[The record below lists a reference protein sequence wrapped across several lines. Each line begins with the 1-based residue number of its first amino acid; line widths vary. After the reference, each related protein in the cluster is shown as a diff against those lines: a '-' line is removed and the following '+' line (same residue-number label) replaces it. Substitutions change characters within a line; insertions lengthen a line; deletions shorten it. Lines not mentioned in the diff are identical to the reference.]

1 MSPHSDASEP
11 TRDTISHALNPV
23 AELVTDDA
31 AMAIPAAV
39 LIPLIAGDGVLQVLL
54 TTRTE
59 HLHDHAGQVSFPGG
73 RVEPDDPDP
82 VHTALRE
89 CEEEIGLDP
98 ASVEVIGFLNEY
110 YTGTGFRVT
119 PVVGYLTRQPE
130 LSLDHFEVAEV
141 FHVPLDY
148 FLEPGNCQHQTLHIQ
163 GQPRSFYVFKYQNR
177 TIWGATA
184 GMLVDLRTRLSG
196 ERP

>member
-1 MSPHSDASEP
+1 MSNGSVP
-11 TRDTISHALNPV
+11 TPDTLRRALNR
-23 AELVTDDA
+23 DA
-31 AMAIPAAV
+31 ASVTGDAAAATPAAV
-39 LIPLIAGDGVLQVLL
+39 LIALIAGDGPLQVLL

-73 RVEPDDPDP
+73 RVEPDDPHP

-89 CEEEIGLDP
+89 SEEEIGLDP

-141 FHVPLDY
+141 FQVPLDY
-148 FLEPGNCQHQTLHIQ
+148 FLEPANCQRQTVRIE
-163 GQPRSFYVFKYQNR
+163 GQPRGFYVFKYQSR

-196 ERP
+196 KRP

>member
-1 MSPHSDASEP
+1 MKHRCDP
-11 TRDTISHALNPV
+11 TRDAISHALDRV
-23 AELVTDDA
+23 AEPVTGEA
-31 AMAIPAAV
+31 AGATAAAV
-39 LIPLIAGDGVLQVLL
+39 LVPLIESAGVLEVLL

-98 ASVEVIGFLNEY
+98 NSVQVMGFLNEY
-110 YTGTGFRVT
+110 HTGTGFRVT
-119 PVVGYLTRQPE
+119 PVVGYLDRQPE

-141 FHVPLDY
+141 FQVPLGF
-148 FLEPGNCQHQTLHIQ
+148 FLDPANDQRQTVRIQ
-163 GQPRSFYVFKYQNR
+163 GRRRSFHVFRYDNH

-184 GMLVDLRTRLSG
+184 GMLVDLRARLSR
-196 ERP
+196 EQP

>member
-1 MSPHSDASEP
+1 MTKVHGSEP
-11 TRDTISHALNPV
+11 TRDSISRALNAAAAPV
-23 AELVTDDA
+23 TGDA
-31 AMAIPAAV
+31 AMATPAAV
-39 LIPLIAGDGVLQVLL
+39 LIPLIAGDGALQVLL

-89 CEEEIGLDP
+89 SEEEIGLDP
-98 ASVEVIGFLNEY
+98 DMVEVIGFLNEY
-110 YTGTGFRVT
+110 RTGTGFRVT

-141 FHVPLDY
+141 FRVPLGY
-148 FLEPGNCQHQTLHIQ
+148 FLERANCQRQTVRIQ
-163 GQPRSFYVFKYQNR
+163 GRRRSFYVFKYQNR

-184 GMLVDLRTRLSG
+184 GMLVDLCTRLRG
-196 ERP
+196 ERS